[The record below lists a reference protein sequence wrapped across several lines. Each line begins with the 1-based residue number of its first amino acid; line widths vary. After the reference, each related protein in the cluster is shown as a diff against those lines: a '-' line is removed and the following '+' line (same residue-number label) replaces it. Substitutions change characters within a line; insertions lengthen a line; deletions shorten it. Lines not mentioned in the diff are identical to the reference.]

1 MEQELRRSPRR
12 LRRCEHCIWTDLVGW
27 DLQSFWK
34 AYFLQ
39 YSLGKLRIPL
49 ASVNSRWEELITKSS
64 TEFGIKHYSTVNRVD
79 VSQYMHVWLVQVT
92 LLNMQMRWASVR
104 IHFWLALRFLKK
116 INEMTWF
123 IVHCFERRESW
134 NEVYMFWICL
144 SARKSS
150 LTTRLFPGAR
160 RVKFPGLEPGLS
172 AQRAM
177 GLPQT
182 NCSSYLFLA
191 N

>member
-1 MEQELRRSPRR
+1 
-12 LRRCEHCIWTDLVGW
+12 
-27 DLQSFWK
+27 
-34 AYFLQ
+34 
-39 YSLGKLRIPL
+39 
-49 ASVNSRWEELITKSS
+49 
-64 TEFGIKHYSTVNRVD
+64 
-79 VSQYMHVWLVQVT
+79 
-92 LLNMQMRWASVR
+92 MQMRWASVR

-123 IVHCFERRESW
+123 IVHCFERRGSW

-150 LTTRLFPGAR
+150 LTTRLFPSAR

-182 NCSSYLFLA
+182 NCSTYLFLA
-191 N
+191 NWCKCLQLNNFTHLLSVSSHCSPMRLLIVMIEKEGAHARDNTAAVNRKREWLICGFFRDSHSHRLFLVPSYNRLLWLKVWNRLLNLTQISGP